1 MGPKIL
7 VSMVD
12 DIPKPKDLSLNTQEK
27 RKDMVRRSR
36 AGKSENKLNRLGE

>member
-12 DIPKPKDLSLNTQEK
+12 DKPKPKDVMPKHLRETERHGLKITSWE
-27 RKDMVRRSR
+27 
-36 AGKSENKLNRLGE
+36 ERLGQ